1 MMFPLIYANVLENPQ
16 LLDPTF
22 GYLLNRGLLTI
33 NLANDL
39 KSQAANGSAEAS
51 LQVAW
56 CYLHGWGSERSRD
69 EFHRYFTQAIMGES
83 LTALESLPMIAEG
96 EGQDFLHPSIPN
108 KEKIMRRSTEAVLN
122 AVSRHPDISSAA
134 FLETWEPEKFAD
146 KVMSLRI
153 SSENTRTMDACICSE
168 TITDLQTQQIQHASR
183 VGDFEGLEN
192 LIREAKKACTSPLD
206 LSVPLLEAC
215 ARGHAFIV
223 LFIMQEGANPCAKDV
238 NGRSPLHFLARFDDD
253 MVRNVG
259 CVLLDD
265 GASLSTT
272 DNSGL
277 TPLAFV
283 LDGEKNFLP
292 SSVHMAAKFL
302 IENGASID
310 GSDANAPFTKA
321 LLTGDVRLVH
331 LLETSL
337 DSKKLSEGTAEE
349 GQYFVGAINA
359 AVTEALK
366 EPEALRLR
374 KRGAWKH
381 HFVHGL
387 NDDLDKHP
395 DLLGTISM
403 LGRSLNP
410 YVWEL
415 AVAKYRALDV
425 ARLLDSPLDWP
436 PATGVVPPIF
446 ILGQIGDLEMTRSLL
461 RRGIRFDFNSGIP
474 AENVNVF
481 HVAAAHRWPV
491 GLLELLCREQQGV
504 VSLKAMVNQLSTVGR
519 CNPFDLALMRGDLP
533 LAEFFRDLGADTNS
547 PHIIIPIP
555 PWLNPDPHNLLPWA
569 PRKPFTILGAMI
581 YSHRSGSDAHLRA
594 IKYVLGM
601 RPSAVICPEEHM
613 NVFHAVWPRWREVP
627 RTSQ

>member
-1 MMFPLIYANVLENPQ
+1 M
-16 LLDPTF
+16 
-22 GYLLNRGLLTI
+22 
-33 NLANDL
+33 
-39 KSQAANGSAEAS
+39 
-51 LQVAW
+51 
-56 CYLHGWGSERSRD
+56 
-69 EFHRYFTQAIMGES
+69 
-83 LTALESLPMIAEG
+83 
-96 EGQDFLHPSIPN
+96 
-108 KEKIMRRSTEAVLN
+108 
-122 AVSRHPDISSAA
+122 
-134 FLETWEPEKFAD
+134 
-146 KVMSLRI
+146 
-153 SSENTRTMDACICSE
+153 
-168 TITDLQTQQIQHASR
+168 
-183 VGDFEGLEN
+183 
-192 LIREAKKACTSPLD
+192 
-206 LSVPLLEAC
+206 PLLEAC

-223 LFIMQEGANPCAKDV
+223 LFIIQEGANPCAKDL
-238 NGRSPLHFLARFDDD
+238 NGRSPLHFLARFDDE

-259 CVLLDD
+259 CVLLNG

-272 DNSGL
+272 DNNGL

-302 IENGASID
+302 IENGDSIN

-321 LLTGDVRLVH
+321 LLTGDVRLVN

-337 DSKKLSEGTAEE
+337 DARKLSEGTAED

-381 HFVHGL
+381 HSVQGP
-387 NDDLDKHP
+387 NYDLDKHP
-395 DLLGTISM
+395 DLLETISK

-410 YVWEL
+410 YGWEL
-415 AVAKYRALDV
+415 AVAKHRALDV

-436 PATGVVPPIF
+436 PAAVALPPIF
-446 ILGQIGDLEMTRSLL
+446 ILGQIGDLEMTRSFL
-461 RRGIRFDFNSGIP
+461 RRGIKFDFTFCIG
-474 AENVNVF
+474 NVNVF
-481 HVAAAHRWPV
+481 HIATAHRWPV
-491 GLLELLCREQQGV
+491 GLLEVLCREQNGV
-504 VSLKAMVNQLSTVGR
+504 VSLKAMVNQLSTASW

-533 LAEFFRDLGADTNS
+533 LAEFFRDLGADTDS

-569 PRKPFTILGAMI
+569 PCKPFTILGAMI

-601 RPSAVICPEEHM
+601 RPSAMICPEENM
-613 NVFHAVWPRWREVP
+613 NVFHAIWPRWREVP
-627 RTSQ
+627 RTSQYLTQNIRR